1 MLALDPEDTLLR
13 LIVHYSLA
21 ILHLGESRNS
31 SEIIPV
37 LWEARD
43 VRLWEKL
50 WLSRHRARET
60 ASGKEV
66 RRANTNA
73 SAMKVRA
80 QQQTDSRSAREFREE
95 SNEEEKPLSI

>member
-31 SEIIPV
+31 SEIMPV
-37 LWEARD
+37 LWEARN

-66 RRANTNA
+66 RKADTNA
-73 SAMKVRA
+73 SAMKVERNSKFPV
-80 QQQTDSRSAREFREE
+80 DLREN
-95 SNEEEKPLSI
+95 SVKNPMKKKNC